1 MDATQ
6 VVRYPEADVDLRLV
20 HAAVVED
27 KAGVCKR
34 QARLL
39 GLQVELHDLMVTC
52 KIRSRTKLHQLADGV
67 WNPGKRG

>member
-1 MDATQ
+1 M
-6 VVRYPEADVDLRLV
+6 DLRLV

-27 KAGVCKR
+27 EAGVCKS

-52 KIRSRTKLHQLADGV
+52 IIGIRTKLHQLTDGV
-67 WNPGKRG
+67 WTSGKQG